1 MSDITNKDISECF
14 YNIEEIKQ
22 RMKDDPSLIPL
33 LETYF
38 NMGKASL
45 LCDIISIFASVQDV
59 NLLSATIFSM
69 IESIIESDVQI
80 KTIFCAL
87 QQTDDFK
94 NRVNAIKDYCN
105 MITMPV
111 SEVTN

>member
-1 MSDITNKDISECF
+1 MNNITEKDVKECF
-14 YNIEEIKQ
+14 DNIEEIKQ
-22 RMKDDPSLIPL
+22 KMNDDSSLAPL
-33 LETYF
+33 FETYF

-45 LCDIISIFASVQDV
+45 LCDMISIFASVQDI

-69 IESIIESDVQI
+69 IESTVESDIQI

-111 SEVTN
+111 SEIQN